1 MTMKDGAEGRAGA
14 APTDDMEDPSA
25 TPELVERSRL
35 KRGDAVVELWTINR
49 PERSNAL
56 SEAMVRRLGA
66 LAREAAADDA
76 VRAVILTG
84 KGGKAFCAGAD
95 LKERRGMSEDA
106 IRDFLALYRT
116 VFRFIDEL
124 PKPVIAAIDGVAFG
138 GGLELA
144 LACDLRVMG
153 RGAQV
158 GLTEVSLAIIPG
170 AGGTQRLTRLVG
182 EARAKE
188 MLLFSK
194 RLDAAAALACGL
206 VNEVTEEG
214 ATALDRALEWSFRL
228 AEAPPIAVAAALEA
242 VDAATNLPLDAGLV
256 HELRCYERTLV
267 SEDRVE
273 ALAAFAEKRP
283 PRYRGR

>member
-1 MTMKDGAEGRAGA
+1 MKHESDE
-14 APTDDMEDPSA
+14 PI
-25 TPELVERSRL
+25 ERSR
-35 KRGDAVVELWTINR
+35 RTHGDAIIELWTLDR

-56 SEAMVRRLGA
+56 SEATVRRLGA
-66 LAREAAADDA
+66 LAREAAADEA
-76 VRAVILTG
+76 VRAVVLTG

-95 LKERRGMSEDA
+95 LKERAGMSEEA

-124 PKPVIAAIDGVAFG
+124 PKPVIAAIDGVAYG

-144 LACDLRVMG
+144 LACDLRVIG
-153 RGAQV
+153 PGARV
-158 GLTEVSLAIIPG
+158 GLTEVSLAIVPG

-182 EARAKE
+182 EAKAKE
-188 MLLFSK
+188 LLLFSK
-194 RLDAAAALACGL
+194 RLDAAEALALGL
-206 VNEVTEEG
+206 VNEVAPEG
-214 ATALDRALEWSFRL
+214 RTALDLALEWAERL

-242 VDAATNLPLDAGLV
+242 VDAATRLPLDAGLV

-267 SEDRVE
+267 SEDRRE

-283 PRYRGR
+283 PRYHGR